1 MREARAA
8 FDQVL
13 KHPDSRSVGVAVA
26 AGSEDRVF
34 DCFTKTLKA
43 EGVKLS
49 TASAS
54 MKAFFDGK
62 DFDLLPPKEK
72 QESSIALL
80 TAMGSIMRCQ
90 GGPPK

>member
-13 KHPDSRSVGVAVA
+13 KHPESRSAGIAVA

-43 EGVKLS
+43 EGVSLS

-54 MKAFFDGK
+54 MKTFFDGK
-62 DFDLLPPKEK
+62 DFDLLPPKER